1 MSHRLR
7 LLLVSAVYLFTVSQ
21 PLFSQELNRTL
32 LAQYPNMQG
41 TTGAITTATAHTLPK
56 GHGYI
61 SIQES
66 FILDS
71 LDRVHITVGLTNR
84 LEVGLRS
91 DIPQLLNPRLSMIV
105 KFNAFLQDS
114 LFQGMPALSVG
125 MHRGYMYL
133 VSSYRWNRFSLSGGW
148 NKTAKAQGFFANAS
162 VQFLP
167 AWTLQADVSPVGA
180 GIALRARWKSLWLSL
195 IYYQPRIENQRLE
208 DYFWEIG
215 YHWEEDHAFNFVQ
228 LPGQGSFTRR
238 AK

>member
-1 MSHRLR
+1 MSRYFTIHWMGLI
-7 LLLVSAVYLFTVSQ
+7 LLLTLSKSA
-21 PLFSQELNRTL
+21 FSQKSDRPL

-114 LFQGMPALSVG
+114 LFKGMPALSVG

-133 VSSYRWNRFSLSGGW
+133 VSSYRWNRFGLSGGW

-180 GIALRARWKSLWLSL
+180 GVALRARWKSLWLSL
-195 IYYQPRIENQRLE
+195 IYYQPRVENRRLE

-228 LPGQGSFTRR
+228 FPGNGTFTR
-238 AK
+238 